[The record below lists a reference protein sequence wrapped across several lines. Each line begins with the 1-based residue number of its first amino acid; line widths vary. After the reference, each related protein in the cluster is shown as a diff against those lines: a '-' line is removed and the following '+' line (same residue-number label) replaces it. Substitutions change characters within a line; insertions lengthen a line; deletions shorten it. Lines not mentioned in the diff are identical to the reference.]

1 MSACPSEAVS
11 KNDKLA
17 LIMEISDLKQTT
29 HILHISLT
37 RVCIKDKSK
46 GRNWTC

>member
-37 RVCIKDKSK
+37 QVKDKSK